1 MSYTKVTCTFLF
13 VSVFFIVP
21 NITFIVPI
29 KNISK
34 GNIMDIIPIGFSLFT
49 IPYLNESVSYL
60 DQLDLFGKTRLLKS
74 CGKNLK

>member
-13 VSVFFIVP
+13 VSVFFV
-21 NITFIVPI
+21 VPI

>member
-1 MSYTKVTCTFLF
+1 
-13 VSVFFIVP
+13 
-21 NITFIVPI
+21 
-29 KNISK
+29 
-34 GNIMDIIPIGFSLFT
+34 MDIIPIGFSLFT